1 MNSEGKAQDV
11 SGRSS
16 SGFTRIRLCTL
27 LFPGNKTCLYYLELQ
42 FICKPCI
49 IYHCV
54 AKWNVTSSLINM
66 FLLKTIFKLTSLSS
80 FLYARWIQNEK
91 WKWKFLFDKR
101 NMNHSLSTNRYSET
115 RRKVEDLESSDN
127 FRYWSSRIIH
137 TAPRRYC
144 WFHLISPRI
153 ESFGLMK
160 FSIELRRPPFGGF
173 YGSRE
178 RFIRNARW

>member
-1 MNSEGKAQDV
+1 MYYIPLRGQVE
-11 SGRSS
+11 RY
-16 SGFTRIRLCTL
+16 
-27 LFPGNKTCLYYLELQ
+27 LY
-42 FICKPCI
+42 
-49 IYHCV
+49 HS
-54 AKWNVTSSLINM
+54 SSLINM

-173 YGSRE
+173 EILRKPRKIHPQRE
-178 RFIRNARW
+178 MIIKCRV

>member
-16 SGFTRIRLCTL
+16 SFTRIRLCTL

-80 FLYARWIQNEK
+80 FLYARWIQNENENFYSIK
-91 WKWKFLFDKR
+91 GIRITLCPQTDIQRLGGKSKTSNLQITFDIDQAELFTPPLVDIVDSILLVLVSKASAWW
-101 NMNHSLSTNRYSET
+101 NFPSNYVDHPLGDSTEAAKDSSAT
-115 RRKVEDLESSDN
+115 RDDN
-127 FRYWSSRIIH
+127 
-137 TAPRRYC
+137 
-144 WFHLISPRI
+144 
-153 ESFGLMK
+153 
-160 FSIELRRPPFGGF
+160 
-173 YGSRE
+173 
-178 RFIRNARW
+178 